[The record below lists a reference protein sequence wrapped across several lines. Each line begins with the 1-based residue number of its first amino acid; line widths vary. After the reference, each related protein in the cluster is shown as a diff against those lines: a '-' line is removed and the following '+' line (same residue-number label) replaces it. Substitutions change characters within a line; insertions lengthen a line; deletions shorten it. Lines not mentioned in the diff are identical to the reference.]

1 VLFFRRKLAVRD
13 PAREKVLREFEKKA
27 GYRFKNIN
35 LLNTALTHPSYL
47 HEKQIKDRSHYE
59 RMEFLGDSVLS
70 LVVCSHIYTTF
81 PHYSEGSLSD
91 IKSHVVS
98 EKALA
103 VVAIRMELG
112 KYILFGSGEAS
123 TGGRKKAS
131 ILSNVF
137 ESVVGAIYLDGGFE
151 QASKYIL
158 RFASEDIIEHPPDR
172 ESSNYKGL
180 LQKMSQD
187 FFGADPHYRVITEKG
202 PSHSPTFEI
211 EVWVKETMLGKG
223 LGRSK
228 KDAEQKAAKKSMEF
242 FKSEEAIAHAD
253 KKPVGKKKKR
263 RRSVKESISDVE
275 ERAVDSE

>member
-1 VLFFRRKLAVRD
+1 MLFFRRKLAVRD

-70 LVVCSHIYTTF
+70 LVVCSHIYTVF

-103 VVAIRMELG
+103 IVATRMELG
-112 KYILFGSGEAS
+112 KYILFGTGEAG
-123 TGGRKKAS
+123 TGGRRKAS
-131 ILSNVF
+131 ILANVF

-151 QASKYIL
+151 QASRYIL
-158 RFASEDIIEHPPDR
+158 RFAADDIVEHPPDR
-172 ESSNYKGL
+172 ESSNYKGI

-187 FFGADPHYRVITEKG
+187 FFGADPHYRVVTEKG

-211 EVWVKETMLGKG
+211 EVWVKETMLGKST
-223 LGRSK
+223 GRSK
-228 KDAEQKAAKKSMEF
+228 KDAEQKAAKKCLEF
-242 FKSEEAIAHAD
+242 FKSEEALSHVE
-253 KKPVGKKKKR
+253 KKPQGKKKKR
-263 RRSVKESISDVE
+263 RKSAKKMDSGSE
-275 ERAVDSE
+275 ERIFGQ